1 MKLKCFIIFLVFA
14 AQFGCAGRQQAKD
27 FNLRLQM
34 VEGNV
39 GSVRDD
45 ISEIKSLLVN
55 KNRASSVS
63 VGSVETQN
71 ANSFSSEELEK
82 MRQKAGLTSQ
92 PVVKESNKS
101 NSGVDFQALA
111 SRIARMEAAGGKI
124 IQRVESLEDRV
135 DFGGDIK
142 AAYVYFQ
149 PGQTELSDKDFKR
162 SQAGKLPEKNE
173 ILEIT
178 GHADN
183 TPAKGSMTNQQ
194 ISDARAAF
202 VAAKL
207 NVQTSSGVPVRGAGE
222 TEKYLL
228 SRCVR
233 IFYKEVKQ

>member
-92 PVVKESNKS
+92 PVVKESNK
-101 NSGVDFQALA
+101 
-111 SRIARMEAAGGKI
+111 
-124 IQRVESLEDRV
+124 
-135 DFGGDIK
+135 
-142 AAYVYFQ
+142 
-149 PGQTELSDKDFKR
+149 
-162 SQAGKLPEKNE
+162 
-173 ILEIT
+173 IT
-178 GHADN
+178 
-183 TPAKGSMTNQQ
+183 
-194 ISDARAAF
+194 
-202 VAAKL
+202 
-207 NVQTSSGVPVRGAGE
+207 
-222 TEKYLL
+222 
-228 SRCVR
+228 
-233 IFYKEVKQ
+233 